1 MKMSFNGNTLP
12 ETLGDFRISTY
23 LVDLVDTIKEA
34 HELGDEMDSTPIE
47 VEVRTLNTIQD
58 LTNLTKQIGEEN
70 ERAKTNAKK
79 GELYRKKIVTKVYE
93 EIEII

>member
-23 LVDLVDTIKEA
+23 LVDTIKEA
-34 HELGDEMDSTPIE
+34 HELGDEMDPIPIE